1 MEFKKFLLEKKLPS
15 FLGLCFLLFFFRYIP
30 HPPNFTPVIA
40 FGIYI
45 PVIFGFWSIP
55 FFILGYAITDFFIGF
70 HSLLIWTWGSLALIS
85 ILYKFSNGIVS
96 RIGLSLLGAICFF
109 IISNFGVWVGS
120 SFYEPNVQGLIKC
133 YILAIP
139 FFTNTLISTLL
150 FSSLFEIFLKYRI
163 FFTSSQFRKV
173 S

>member
-15 FLGLCFLLFFFRYIP
+15 FLGFCFLLFFFRYIP

-45 PVIFGFWSIP
+45 PLIFGFWSIP

-70 HSLLIWTWGSLALIS
+70 HTLLIWTWGSLVLIC
-85 ILYKFSNGIVS
+85 ILYKFSNGTVS
-96 RIGLSLLGAICFF
+96 RIGSSLFGAICFF

-120 SFYEPNVQGLIKC
+120 SFYEPNLQGLINC
-133 YILAIP
+133 YIMAIP
-139 FFTNTLISTLL
+139 FFTNTLISTALFALL
-150 FSSLFEIFLKYRI
+150 FELLLKYRI
-163 FFTSSQFRKV
+163 ILTSSQFRKV
-173 S
+173 N

>member
-15 FLGLCFLLFFFRYIP
+15 FLGICLLLFFFRYIP

-40 FGIYI
+40 FAMYVPI
-45 PVIFGFWSIP
+45 IFGFWSIP
-55 FFILGYAITDFFIGF
+55 FLILGYAITDFFIGF
-70 HSLLIWTWGSLALIS
+70 HSLLIWTWGSLAFIA
-85 ILYKFSNGIVS
+85 ILSKFSNGTVS
-96 RIGLSLLGAICFF
+96 RIVLSLFGALGFF

>member
-120 SFYEPNVQGLIKC
+120 SFYEQNLQGLINC
-133 YILAIP
+133 YIMAIP
-139 FFTNTLISTLL
+139 FFTNTLFSTIL
-150 FSSLFEIFLKYRI
+150 FACLFEILLKSKSIFLTKTPT
-163 FFTSSQFRKV
+163 TSI
-173 S
+173 

>member
-40 FGIYI
+40 FAIYI

-120 SFYEPNVQGLIKC
+120 SFYEQNLQGLINC
-133 YILAIP
+133 YIMAIP
-139 FFTNTLISTLL
+139 FFTNTLISTAL
-150 FSSLFEIFLKYRI
+150 FASLFEILFKYRI

-173 S
+173 N

>member
-15 FLGLCFLLFFFRYIP
+15 FLGFCFLLFVFRYMP

-45 PVIFGFWSIP
+45 PLIFGFWYIP
-55 FFILGYAITDFFIGF
+55 FFILSYALTVFFIGF
-70 HSLLIWTWGSLALIS
+70 HTLLIWTWGSLALIS

-96 RIGLSLLGAICFF
+96 RIGLSLLGATCFF

-120 SFYEPNVQGLIKC
+120 SFYEQNLQGLINC
-133 YILAIP
+133 YIMAIP
-139 FFTNTLISTLL
+139 FFTNTLISTAL
-150 FSSLFEIFLKYRI
+150 FASLFEILLKYRI

-173 S
+173 N